1 MAQEQNE
8 HLTIE
13 QLSAFLDRQLSS
25 QELAECDTHVQ
36 HCHQCQGL
44 LADLRLT
51 TGLLRGLP
59 PPELPRSFVLPTPIA
74 EERPVRLVTPMTR
87 REGGSRQNYLR
98 RAVRVMST
106 IAAVVGLFFILSGL
120 FTTLLTLPHGGASV
134 ATSAPAPSHAA
145 SGGSPMR
152 TAEAMAPGFSSSRRT
167 TNGAFNNDQAAVTPR
182 VPAPT
187 PVTTGTAAPNTVL
200 SNGGPQQAQPAQPG
214 PTISSLPGVGVI
226 LLVLGVLGVA
236 LTRRRKVI

>member
-1 MAQEQNE
+1 MAQERNE

-25 QELAECDTHVQ
+25 QELAECDAHVQ
-36 HCHQCQGL
+36 HCQQCQGL

-87 REGGSRQNYLR
+87 REGRSRQNYLR

-106 IAAVVGLFFILSGL
+106 IAAVVGLFFLLSGL
-120 FTTLLTLPHGGASV
+120 FTTLLTQPHGAASI
-134 ATSAPAPSHAA
+134 ATSAPASSHAA
-145 SGGSPMR
+145 SGGSPKR
-152 TAEAMAPGFSSSRRT
+152 TAEAMAPGFTSPRRT
-167 TNGAFNNDQAAVTPR
+167 TNGAFTNDQAGVTSQ
-182 VPAPT
+182 VPTPT

-200 SNGGPQQAQPAQPG
+200 SNEGPQQAEPG

>member
-25 QELAECDTHVQ
+25 QELAECDAHVQ
-36 HCHQCQGL
+36 HCQQCQGL

-59 PPELPRSFVLPTPIA
+59 PPELPHSFVLPMPIA

-87 REGGSRQNYLR
+87 REGHSRQNYLR

-120 FTTLLTLPHGGASV
+120 FTTLLTLPHGGAGV
-134 ATSAPAPSHAA
+134 AASAPAPSYT
-145 SGGSPMR
+145 GSR
-152 TAEAMAPGFSSSRRT
+152 TSPTGTVEAMTPGFASTRRAA
-167 TNGAFNNDQAAVTPR
+167 NGAFTNDQAGVTPR

-200 SNGGPQQAQPAQPG
+200 SNEGPQQSQQAEPG